1 MNKAGFSLPKCILA
15 LCACVLVSN
24 AVDAQGR
31 FEETAEQRIERL
43 RNELVEAEAEAEAEA
58 KAQAEQARAE
68 PNSKEGVTVNIPT
81 GALVIVK
88 ERREVA
94 DPDLL
99 RRYAIAC
106 FS

>member
-43 RNELVEAEAEAEAEA
+43 RNELVEAEAEAEA
-58 KAQAEQARAE
+58 QAEQARAE